1 MLSRHR
7 RYFALM
13 TFLLLATPLV
23 VGIVRPD
30 SPELILKEG
39 RMLASAPDAPRSLE
53 ALGAFPGQA
62 DAYLKDH
69 FGLRQ
74 TMIRTHRDLS
84 HPVLYG
90 NKSVLVG
97 RDGRM
102 FYLGRD
108 MVRQSAGLILRD
120 RKVADAAD
128 MLAEMRDALAR
139 RGVGLLV
146 AVAPNSSTIYQDD
159 LPLWAQKQG
168 RETEYDL
175 FLADLAARGVKAVDL
190 RPVMEKARSD
200 GEAYLLHDTHWTARS
215 AVLAFNAI
223 AEADGHPN
231 WRLDPGS
238 SIGPPAAR
246 RGGDVARIMG
256 VEDEVTETVRELAL
270 PSGGTSRDLSP
281 GPTGRGTYQVRSAK
295 RSSGQSWASACTSC
309 GSASVTAPVSAGSV
323 STRIAAGQRRRQ
335 LLRAVDP
342 VPEPRH
348 RLERVDADVVDPRVL
363 KLLRRRVRDPG
374 GEEVAGQQQDR
385 DAVDGGER
393 SPGHHVGRAGADRGG
408 AGEGRQ
414 PVPHPG
420 KADRRVHHRLLVA
433 GQVVLEVRLVVFVG
447 LEQCRLE

>member
-53 ALGAFPGQA
+53 ALSAFPGQT

-74 TMIRTHRDLS
+74 TMIRTQRDLS

-90 NKSVLVG
+90 NESVLVG

-200 GEAYLLHDTHWTARS
+200 SEAYLLHDTHWTARS

-238 SIGPPAAR
+238 SIGPPAER

-281 GPTGRGTYQVRSAK
+281 GPMPDWVLSSDRPGPTIMVIGDSFTASYFPPMLLQHARRAIWLNHRECGFDWNWIDKFQPDEVWWVPTERFLICDEGVRPLNFAGTG
-295 RSSGQSWASACTSC
+295 
-309 GSASVTAPVSAGSV
+309 
-323 STRIAAGQRRRQ
+323 
-335 LLRAVDP
+335 D
-342 VPEPRH
+342 
-348 RLERVDADVVDPRVL
+348 
-363 KLLRRRVRDPG
+363 
-374 GEEVAGQQQDR
+374 
-385 DAVDGGER
+385 
-393 SPGHHVGRAGADRGG
+393 DRG
-408 AGEGRQ
+408 
-414 PVPHPG
+414 PVG
-420 KADRRVHHRLLVA
+420 
-433 GQVVLEVRLVVFVG
+433 VG
-447 LEQCRLE
+447 GTSPD

>member
-7 RYFALM
+7 RYFALL

-39 RMLASAPDAPRSLE
+39 RLLASAPEAPRSLE
-53 ALGAFPGQA
+53 ALSAFPGQA

-74 TMIRTHRDLS
+74 TMIHTHRDLS

-90 NKSVLVG
+90 NEQVLVG

-108 MVRQSAGLILRD
+108 MVRQSAGLVLRD
-120 RKVADAAD
+120 RKVADSAD

-139 RGVGLLV
+139 RGVRLLV

-168 RETEYDL
+168 RKTEYDL

-190 RPVMEKARSD
+190 RPAMTSLKSRS
-200 GEAYLLHDTHWTARS
+200 EAYLMHDTHWTARA

-223 AEADGHPN
+223 AEADGHPS
-231 WRLDPGS
+231 WALDPDS
-238 SIGPPAAR
+238 SIGPPSER

-256 VEDEVTETVRELAL
+256 VEDEVTETVQELAL
-270 PSGGTSRDLSP
+270 PSGGRSQDLSP
-281 GPTGRGTYQVRSAK
+281 GPMPDWVL
-295 RSSGQSWASACTSC
+295 SSDRPGPTIMVIGDSFTASYF
-309 GSASVTAPVSAGSV
+309 PPM
-323 STRIAAGQRRRQ
+323 
-335 LLRAVDP
+335 LLQHA
-342 VPEPRH
+342 
-348 RLERVDADVVDPRVL
+348 
-363 KLLRRRVRDPG
+363 
-374 GEEVAGQQQDR
+374 
-385 DAVDGGER
+385 
-393 SPGHHVGRAGADRGG
+393 GRAIWLNHRECGFDWNWIERFQPDEVWWVPTERFLICDEGVRPLNFA
-408 AGEGRQ
+408 APGEGG
-414 PVPHPG
+414 PV
-420 KADRRVHHRLLVA
+420 RV
-433 GQVVLEVRLVVFVG
+433 GG
-447 LEQCRLE
+447 TSPD